1 MKIECTKDRLCG
13 QRTRQSMILVSHPF
27 QSQDRGYEMVSCLTE
42 AAAPIKLIPARA
54 PQERVYS

>member
-1 MKIECTKDRLCG
+1 MRSKNPSIDDTG
-13 QRTRQSMILVSHPF
+13 QSPF
-27 QSQDRGYEMVSCLTE
+27 RFQDRSYEMVSCLTE